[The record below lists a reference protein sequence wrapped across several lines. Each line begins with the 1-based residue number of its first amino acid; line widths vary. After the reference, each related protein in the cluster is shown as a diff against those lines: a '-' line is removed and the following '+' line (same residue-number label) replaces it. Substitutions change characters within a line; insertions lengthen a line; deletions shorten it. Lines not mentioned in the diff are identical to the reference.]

1 VSPLRPNE
9 NSKSSE
15 AEIQMKPS
23 KIDQI
28 AISKTPTSYSRQNH
42 DMLHGIGGGG
52 GGRTLPTP
60 VRPVF
65 RSDEDEDPELPD
77 EVQKMRVTP
86 NEKTK
91 EKKTI
96 SHWST
101 CKAKPLVISVVAC
114 IEVVENWRADAVCV
128 IETAVTRARAV
139 EDQNMLIDVS

>member
-1 VSPLRPNE
+1 
-9 NSKSSE
+9 
-15 AEIQMKPS
+15 
-23 KIDQI
+23 
-28 AISKTPTSYSRQNH
+28 
-42 DMLHGIGGGG
+42 
-52 GGRTLPTP
+52 
-60 VRPVF
+60 
-65 RSDEDEDPELPD
+65 
-77 EVQKMRVTP
+77 MRVTP

-96 SHWST
+96 SNWST